1 MRRFFAEGAA
11 LSPETML
18 ALPLFLQLSHRDTIS
33 DAEKAEIFALFSGER
48 HFAAG
53 EEIVHEGARPKVSLL
68 LTDGLAA
75 RFKVLEDGGRQI
87 AALHVPG
94 DFLDL
99 HGFLLKILAHGVLA
113 LSDCTLVQVEHEAL
127 KRLTQTSPHLARLLW
142 LDTLIDASMHRE
154 WLVGMGRRKAIGQLA
169 HLMCELYVRLKIVE
183 RTVGTSFRFP
193 VTQNELA
200 DILGL
205 SVVHVNRTL
214 RELRRNGVIRWEG
227 EYIHIDDWDRL
238 AEIAEFD
245 PIYLSLQKEPR

>member
-1 MRRFFAEGAA
+1 MA
-11 LSPETML
+11 LSL
-18 ALPLFLQLSHRDTIS
+18 LLQLSHRDDIS
-33 DAEKAEIFALFSGER
+33 EKEKAEVFALFSGER

-53 EEIVHEGARPKVSLL
+53 EEIVREGARPKVSLL
-68 LTDGLAA
+68 LTEGLAA

-99 HGFLLKILAHGVLA
+99 HGFLLKVLAHGVLA

-127 KRLTQTSPHLARLLW
+127 RKLTQTSPHLTRLLW
-142 LDTLIDASMHRE
+142 LDTLIDASVHRE

-169 HLMCELYVRLKIVE
+169 HLICELYVRL
-183 RTVGTSFRFP
+183 RTVNRTDAMSFRLP

-200 DILGL
+200 DVLGL
-205 SVVHVNRTL
+205 SIVHVNRTL
-214 RELRRNGVIRWEG
+214 RDLRKRGVIRWEG
-227 EYIHIDDWDRL
+227 DRIHIDDWDAL

-245 PIYLSLQKEPR
+245 PTYLSLQKEPR